1 MKLTSKLLIGA
12 GVLLVG
18 LAVVYRAVN
27 CAPDKS
33 LSSDAQ
39 MLQVIND
46 GGCMDC
52 HSSEPNLPF
61 YANLPVA
68 KSLIRKDIDGGYAVF
83 DIAPLKA
90 ALENGT
96 APGEVD
102 LAKTEDVI
110 RDGSMPLAKYYLIH
124 WGSSVTA
131 AKKSAVLAGVR
142 DLRAAYYPNPLA
154 SPEFANET
162 IRPIPCKVDYDPA
175 KAALGKVL
183 YNDTRLSADGTIS
196 CATCHS
202 IETAG
207 VDNKRY
213 SEGID
218 GQKGGVNAPTSFNA
232 VFNFVQFWDGRAATL
247 AEQAGG
253 PPLNPVEMGSKDFD
267 EISARIA
274 EDKEFT
280 RLFTAVYPEG
290 LCQATITD
298 AIAEYEKTLITP
310 NDRLDQMLKGDE
322 NALTE
327 EEKKGLAAFMDNSCA
342 VCHVGKTLGGQSFE
356 TLGIYED
363 YYAAREQSN
372 PDIVYNDDDKGLAGF
387 TGDTADL
394 HRFKVPGLRNIS
406 KTSPYF
412 HDGTQA
418 TIEDAVRAMFRF
430 ELGVKEAPESDV
442 ASISAFLRTLD
453 GEIKK

>member
-1 MKLTSKLLIGA
+1 MKKSLVTAIVILLA
-12 GVLLVG
+12 LVLG
-18 LAVVYRAVN
+18 FAVYRFAFRKSIPD
-27 CAPDKS
+27 APVS
-33 LSSDAQ
+33 Q
-39 MLQVIND
+39 QVAAILEQN
-46 GGCMDC
+46 GCYSC
-52 HSSEPNLPF
+52 HSGQDGTPF
-61 YANLPVA
+61 YAKLPFADPILAHVEIGTRFWD
-68 KSLIRKDIDGGYAVF
+68 LRRED
-83 DIAPLKA
+83 
-90 ALENGT
+90 LEN
-96 APGEVD
+96 PSEV
-102 LAKTEDVI
+102 LLSKLQHSVTS
-110 RDGSMPLAKYYLIH
+110 GNMPLVEYKLIH
-124 WGSSVTA
+124 WGTGFNKAEKSLLTEWILSQRQERFATGTA
-131 AKKSAVLAGVR
+131 CE
-142 DLRAAYYPNPLA
+142 AYAQHALQ
-154 SPEFANET
+154 
-162 IRPIPCKVDYDPA
+162 PIPDSLATDIRKVT
-175 KAALGKVL
+175 LGRKM
-183 YNDTRLSADGTIS
+183 YNEARVSLDGTLS
-196 CATCHS
+196 CATCHVIDKGGADS
-202 IETAG
+202 RGT
-207 VDNKRY
+207 RT
-213 SEGID
+213 SEGIY
-218 GQKGGVNAPTSFNA
+218 GQFGGINAPTVLNAAFN
-232 VFNFVQFWDGRAATL
+232 VEQFWNGRAHTL
-247 AEQAGG
+247 ADQAAG
-253 PPLNPVEMGSKDFD
+253 PPVNPVEMGDQTWEQICERLNQDASLV
-267 EISARIA
+267 A
-274 EDKEFT
+274 EFQSI
-280 RLFTAVYPEG
+280 YPEG
-290 LCQATITD
+290 ITQATVTD

>member
-1 MKLTSKLLIGA
+1 MKKSLVTAIVILLA
-12 GVLLVG
+12 LVLG
-18 LAVVYRAVN
+18 FAVYRFAFRKSIPD
-27 CAPDKS
+27 APVS
-33 LSSDAQ
+33 Q
-39 MLQVIND
+39 QVAAILEQN
-46 GGCMDC
+46 GCYSC
-52 HSSEPNLPF
+52 HSGQDGTPF
-61 YANLPVA
+61 YAKLPFA
-68 KSLIRKDIDGGYAVF
+68 DPILAHIEIGTRFWDLRRED
-83 DIAPLKA
+83 
-90 ALENGT
+90 LEN
-96 APGEVD
+96 PNEV
-102 LAKTEDVI
+102 LLSKLQHSVTS
-110 RDGSMPLAKYYLIH
+110 GNMPLVEYKLIH
-124 WGSSVTA
+124 WGTGFNKAEKSLLTEWILSQRQERFATGTA
-131 AKKSAVLAGVR
+131 CEA
-142 DLRAAYYPNPLA
+142 
-154 SPEFANET
+154 FAQHALQ
-162 IRPIPCKVDYDPA
+162 PIPDSLATDIRKVT
-175 KAALGKVL
+175 LGRKM
-183 YNDTRLSADGTIS
+183 YNEARVSLDGTLS
-196 CATCHS
+196 CATCHVIDQGGADS
-202 IETAG
+202 RGT
-207 VDNKRY
+207 RT
-213 SEGID
+213 SEGIY
-218 GQKGGVNAPTSFNA
+218 GQFGGINAPTVLNAAFN
-232 VFNFVQFWDGRAATL
+232 VEQFWNGRAHTL
-247 AEQAGG
+247 ADQAAG
-253 PPLNPVEMGSKDFD
+253 PPVNPVEMGDQTWEQICERLSQDA
-267 EISARIA
+267 SLVA
-274 EDKEFT
+274 EFQSI
-280 RLFTAVYPEG
+280 YPEG
-290 LCQATITD
+290 ITQATVTD

>member
-1 MKLTSKLLIGA
+1 MKKSLVTAIVILLA
-12 GVLLVG
+12 LVLG
-18 LAVVYRAVN
+18 FAVYRFAFRKSIPD
-27 CAPDKS
+27 APVS
-33 LSSDAQ
+33 Q
-39 MLQVIND
+39 QVAAILEQN
-46 GGCMDC
+46 GCYSC
-52 HSSEPNLPF
+52 HSGQDGTPF
-61 YANLPVA
+61 YAKLPFADPILAHVEIGTRFWD
-68 KSLIRKDIDGGYAVF
+68 LRRED
-83 DIAPLKA
+83 
-90 ALENGT
+90 LEN
-96 APGEVD
+96 PSEV
-102 LAKTEDVI
+102 LLSKLQHSVTS
-110 RDGSMPLAKYYLIH
+110 GNMPLVEYKLIH
-124 WGSSVTA
+124 WGTGFNKAEKSLLTEWILSQRQERFATGTA
-131 AKKSAVLAGVR
+131 CE
-142 DLRAAYYPNPLA
+142 AYAQHALQ
-154 SPEFANET
+154 
-162 IRPIPCKVDYDPA
+162 PIPDSLATDIRKVT
-175 KAALGKVL
+175 LGRKM
-183 YNDTRLSADGTIS
+183 YNDARISLDGTLS
-196 CATCHS
+196 CATCHVIDKGGADS
-202 IETAG
+202 RGT
-207 VDNKRY
+207 RT
-213 SEGID
+213 SEGIY
-218 GQKGGVNAPTSFNA
+218 GQFGGINAPTVLNAAFN
-232 VFNFVQFWDGRAATL
+232 VEQFWNGRAHTL
-247 AEQAGG
+247 ADQAAG
-253 PPLNPVEMGSKDFD
+253 PPVNPVEMGDQTWEQICERLSQDA
-267 EISARIA
+267 SLVA
-274 EDKEFT
+274 EFQSI
-280 RLFTAVYPEG
+280 YPEG
-290 LCQATITD
+290 ITQATVTD

>member
-1 MKLTSKLLIGA
+1 MKKSLVTAIVILLA
-12 GVLLVG
+12 LVLG
-18 LAVVYRAVN
+18 FAVYRFAFRKSIPD
-27 CAPDKS
+27 APVS
-33 LSSDAQ
+33 Q
-39 MLQVIND
+39 QVAAILEQN
-46 GGCMDC
+46 GCYSC
-52 HSSEPNLPF
+52 HSGQDGTPF
-61 YANLPVA
+61 YAKLPFADPILAHVEIGTRFWD
-68 KSLIRKDIDGGYAVF
+68 LRRED
-83 DIAPLKA
+83 
-90 ALENGT
+90 LEN
-96 APGEVD
+96 PSEV
-102 LAKTEDVI
+102 LLSKLQHSVTS
-110 RDGSMPLAKYYLIH
+110 GNMPLVEYKLIH
-124 WGSSVTA
+124 WGTGFNKAEKSLLTEWILSQRQERFATGTA
-131 AKKSAVLAGVR
+131 CE
-142 DLRAAYYPNPLA
+142 AYAQHALQ
-154 SPEFANET
+154 
-162 IRPIPCKVDYDPA
+162 PIPDSLATDIRKVT
-175 KAALGKVL
+175 LGRKM
-183 YNDTRLSADGTIS
+183 YNEARISLDGTLS
-196 CATCHS
+196 CATCHVIDKGGADS
-202 IETAG
+202 RGT
-207 VDNKRY
+207 RT
-213 SEGID
+213 SEGIY
-218 GQKGGVNAPTSFNA
+218 GQFGGINAPTVLNAAFN
-232 VFNFVQFWDGRAATL
+232 VEQFWNGRAHTL
-247 AEQAGG
+247 ADQAAG
-253 PPLNPVEMGSKDFD
+253 PPVNPVEMGDQTWEQICERLKEDASLV
-267 EISARIA
+267 A
-274 EDKEFT
+274 EFQSI
-280 RLFTAVYPEG
+280 YPEG
-290 LCQATITD
+290 ITQATVTD

>member
-1 MKLTSKLLIGA
+1 MKKSLVTAIVILLA
-12 GVLLVG
+12 LVLG
-18 LAVVYRAVN
+18 FAVYRFAFRKSIPD
-27 CAPDKS
+27 APVP
-33 LSSDAQ
+33 Q
-39 MLQVIND
+39 QVAAILEQN
-46 GGCMDC
+46 GCYSC
-52 HSSEPNLPF
+52 HSGQDGTPF
-61 YANLPVA
+61 YAKLPFADPILAHVEIGTRFWD
-68 KSLIRKDIDGGYAVF
+68 LRRED
-83 DIAPLKA
+83 
-90 ALENGT
+90 LEN
-96 APGEVD
+96 PSEV
-102 LAKTEDVI
+102 LLSKLQHSVTS
-110 RDGSMPLAKYYLIH
+110 GNMPLVEYKLIH
-124 WGSSVTA
+124 WGTGFNKAEKSLLTEWIFSQRQERFATGTA
-131 AKKSAVLAGVR
+131 CE
-142 DLRAAYYPNPLA
+142 AYAQHALQ
-154 SPEFANET
+154 
-162 IRPIPCKVDYDPA
+162 PIPDSLSTDIRKVT
-175 KAALGKVL
+175 LGRKM
-183 YNDTRLSADGTIS
+183 YNEARISLDGTLS
-196 CATCHS
+196 CATCHVIDQGGADS
-202 IETAG
+202 RGT
-207 VDNKRY
+207 RT
-213 SEGID
+213 SEGIY
-218 GQKGGVNAPTSFNA
+218 GQFGGINAPTVLNAAFN
-232 VFNFVQFWDGRAATL
+232 VEQFWNGRAHTL
-247 AEQAGG
+247 ADQAAG
-253 PPLNPVEMGSKDFD
+253 PPVNPVEMGDQTWEQICERLSQDA
-267 EISARIA
+267 SLVA
-274 EDKEFT
+274 EFQSI
-280 RLFTAVYPEG
+280 YPEG
-290 LCQATITD
+290 ITQATVTD

-442 ASISAFLRTLD
+442 ASISTFLRTLD

>member
-1 MKLTSKLLIGA
+1 MKKSLVTAIVILLA
-12 GVLLVG
+12 LVLG
-18 LAVVYRAVN
+18 FAVYRFAFRKSIPD
-27 CAPDKS
+27 APVS
-33 LSSDAQ
+33 Q
-39 MLQVIND
+39 QVAAILEQN
-46 GGCMDC
+46 GCYSC
-52 HSSEPNLPF
+52 HSGQDGTPF
-61 YANLPVA
+61 YAKLPFA
-68 KSLIRKDIDGGYAVF
+68 DPILAHIEIGTRFWDLRRED
-83 DIAPLKA
+83 
-90 ALENGT
+90 LEN
-96 APGEVD
+96 PSEV
-102 LAKTEDVI
+102 LLSKLQHSVTS
-110 RDGSMPLAKYYLIH
+110 GNMPLVEYKLIH
-124 WGSSVTA
+124 WGTGFNKAEKSLLTEWILSQRQERFATGTA
-131 AKKSAVLAGVR
+131 CE
-142 DLRAAYYPNPLA
+142 AYAQHALQ
-154 SPEFANET
+154 
-162 IRPIPCKVDYDPA
+162 PIPDSLATDIRKVT
-175 KAALGKVL
+175 LGRKM
-183 YNDTRLSADGTIS
+183 YNEARVSLDGTLS
-196 CATCHS
+196 CATCHVIDQGGADS
-202 IETAG
+202 RGT
-207 VDNKRY
+207 RT
-213 SEGID
+213 SEGIY
-218 GQKGGVNAPTSFNA
+218 GQFGGINAPTVLNAAFN
-232 VFNFVQFWDGRAATL
+232 VEQFWNGRAHTL
-247 AEQAGG
+247 ADQAAG
-253 PPLNPVEMGSKDFD
+253 PPVNPVEMGDQTWEQICERLSQDA
-267 EISARIA
+267 SLVA
-274 EDKEFT
+274 EFQSI
-280 RLFTAVYPEG
+280 YPEG
-290 LCQATITD
+290 ITQATVTD

-310 NDRLDQMLKGDE
+310 NDRLDQMLKGNE

>member
-1 MKLTSKLLIGA
+1 MKKSLVTAIVILLA
-12 GVLLVG
+12 LVLG
-18 LAVVYRAVN
+18 FAVYRFAFRKSIPD
-27 CAPDKS
+27 APVS
-33 LSSDAQ
+33 Q
-39 MLQVIND
+39 QVAAILEQN
-46 GGCMDC
+46 GCYSC
-52 HSSEPNLPF
+52 HSGQDGTPF
-61 YANLPVA
+61 YAKLPFA
-68 KSLIRKDIDGGYAVF
+68 DPILAHIEIGTRFWDLRRED
-83 DIAPLKA
+83 
-90 ALENGT
+90 LEN
-96 APGEVD
+96 PSEV
-102 LAKTEDVI
+102 LLSKLQHSVTS
-110 RDGSMPLAKYYLIH
+110 GNMPLVEYKLIH
-124 WGSSVTA
+124 WGTGFNKAEKSLLTEWILSQRQERFATGTA
-131 AKKSAVLAGVR
+131 CE
-142 DLRAAYYPNPLA
+142 AYAQHALQ
-154 SPEFANET
+154 
-162 IRPIPCKVDYDPA
+162 PIPDSLATDIRKVT
-175 KAALGKVL
+175 LGRKM
-183 YNDTRLSADGTIS
+183 YNEARVSLDGTLS
-196 CATCHS
+196 CATCHVIDQGGADS
-202 IETAG
+202 RGT
-207 VDNKRY
+207 RT
-213 SEGID
+213 SEGIY
-218 GQKGGVNAPTSFNA
+218 GQFGGINAPTVLNAAFN
-232 VFNFVQFWDGRAATL
+232 VEQFWNGRAHTL
-247 AEQAGG
+247 ADQAAG
-253 PPLNPVEMGSKDFD
+253 PPVNPVEMGDQTWEQICERLSQDA
-267 EISARIA
+267 SLVA
-274 EDKEFT
+274 EFQSI
-280 RLFTAVYPEG
+280 YPEG
-290 LCQATITD
+290 ITQATVTD

>member
-1 MKLTSKLLIGA
+1 MKKSLVTAIVILLA
-12 GVLLVG
+12 LVLG
-18 LAVVYRAVN
+18 FAVYRFAFRKSIPD
-27 CAPDKS
+27 APVS
-33 LSSDAQ
+33 Q
-39 MLQVIND
+39 QVAAILEQN
-46 GGCMDC
+46 GCYSC
-52 HSSEPNLPF
+52 HSGQDGTPF
-61 YANLPVA
+61 YAKLPFA
-68 KSLIRKDIDGGYAVF
+68 DPILAHIEIGTRFWDLRRED
-83 DIAPLKA
+83 
-90 ALENGT
+90 LEN
-96 APGEVD
+96 PSEV
-102 LAKTEDVI
+102 LLSKLQHSVTS
-110 RDGSMPLAKYYLIH
+110 GNMPLVEYKLIH
-124 WGSSVTA
+124 WGTGFNKAEKSLLTEWILSQRQERFATGTA
-131 AKKSAVLAGVR
+131 CE
-142 DLRAAYYPNPLA
+142 AYAQHALQ
-154 SPEFANET
+154 
-162 IRPIPCKVDYDPA
+162 PIPDSLSTDIRKVT
-175 KAALGKVL
+175 LGRKM
-183 YNDTRLSADGTIS
+183 YNEARVSLDGTLS
-196 CATCHS
+196 CATCHVIDKGGADS
-202 IETAG
+202 RGT
-207 VDNKRY
+207 RT
-213 SEGID
+213 SEGIY
-218 GQKGGVNAPTSFNA
+218 GQFGGINAPTVLNAAFN
-232 VFNFVQFWDGRAATL
+232 VEQFWNGRAHTL
-247 AEQAGG
+247 ADQAAG
-253 PPLNPVEMGSKDFD
+253 PPVNPVEMGDQTWEQICERLKEDASLV
-267 EISARIA
+267 A
-274 EDKEFT
+274 EFQSI
-280 RLFTAVYPEG
+280 YPEG
-290 LCQATITD
+290 ITQATVTD

>member
-1 MKLTSKLLIGA
+1 MKKSLVTAIVILLA
-12 GVLLVG
+12 LVLG
-18 LAVVYRAVN
+18 FAVYRFAFRKSIPD
-27 CAPDKS
+27 APVS
-33 LSSDAQ
+33 Q
-39 MLQVIND
+39 QVAAILEQN
-46 GGCMDC
+46 GCYSC
-52 HSSEPNLPF
+52 HSGQDGTPF
-61 YANLPVA
+61 YAKLPFA
-68 KSLIRKDIDGGYAVF
+68 DPILAHIEIGTRFWDLRRED
-83 DIAPLKA
+83 
-90 ALENGT
+90 LEN
-96 APGEVD
+96 PNEV
-102 LAKTEDVI
+102 LLSKLQHSVTS
-110 RDGSMPLAKYYLIH
+110 GNMPLVEYKLIH
-124 WGSSVTA
+124 WGTGFNKAEKSLLTEWILSQRQERFATGTA
-131 AKKSAVLAGVR
+131 CE
-142 DLRAAYYPNPLA
+142 AYAQHALQ
-154 SPEFANET
+154 
-162 IRPIPCKVDYDPA
+162 PIPDSLATDIRKVT
-175 KAALGKVL
+175 LGRKM
-183 YNDTRLSADGTIS
+183 YNEARVSLDGTLS
-196 CATCHS
+196 CATCHVIDQGGADS
-202 IETAG
+202 RGT
-207 VDNKRY
+207 RT
-213 SEGID
+213 SEGIY
-218 GQKGGVNAPTSFNA
+218 GQFGGINAPTVLNAAFN
-232 VFNFVQFWDGRAATL
+232 VEQFWNGRAHTL
-247 AEQAGG
+247 ADQAAG
-253 PPLNPVEMGSKDFD
+253 PPVNPVEMGDQTWEQICERLSQDA
-267 EISARIA
+267 SLVA
-274 EDKEFT
+274 EFQSI
-280 RLFTAVYPEG
+280 YPEG
-290 LCQATITD
+290 ITQATVTD

>member
-1 MKLTSKLLIGA
+1 MKKSLVTAIVILLA
-12 GVLLVG
+12 LVLG
-18 LAVVYRAVN
+18 FAVYRFAFRKSIPD
-27 CAPDKS
+27 APVS
-33 LSSDAQ
+33 Q
-39 MLQVIND
+39 QVAAILEQN
-46 GGCMDC
+46 GCYSC
-52 HSSEPNLPF
+52 HSGQDGTPF
-61 YANLPVA
+61 YAKLPFADPILAHVEIGTRFWD
-68 KSLIRKDIDGGYAVF
+68 LRRED
-83 DIAPLKA
+83 
-90 ALENGT
+90 LEN
-96 APGEVD
+96 PSEV
-102 LAKTEDVI
+102 LLSKLQHSVTS
-110 RDGSMPLAKYYLIH
+110 GNMPLVEYKLIH
-124 WGSSVTA
+124 WGTGFNKAEKSLLTDWILSQRQERFATGTA
-131 AKKSAVLAGVR
+131 CE
-142 DLRAAYYPNPLA
+142 AYAQHALQ
-154 SPEFANET
+154 
-162 IRPIPCKVDYDPA
+162 PIPDSLATDIRKVT
-175 KAALGKVL
+175 LGRKM
-183 YNDTRLSADGTIS
+183 YNEARVSLDGTLS
-196 CATCHS
+196 CATCHVIDKGGADS
-202 IETAG
+202 RGT
-207 VDNKRY
+207 RT
-213 SEGID
+213 SEGIY
-218 GQKGGVNAPTSFNA
+218 GQFGGINAPTVLNAAFN
-232 VFNFVQFWDGRAATL
+232 VEQFWNGRAHTL
-247 AEQAGG
+247 ADQAAG
-253 PPLNPVEMGSKDFD
+253 PPVNPVEMGDQTWEQICERLKEDASLV
-267 EISARIA
+267 A
-274 EDKEFT
+274 EFQSI
-280 RLFTAVYPEG
+280 YPEG
-290 LCQATITD
+290 ITQATVTD

>member
-1 MKLTSKLLIGA
+1 MKKSLVTAIVILLA
-12 GVLLVG
+12 LVLG
-18 LAVVYRAVN
+18 FAVYRFAFRKSIPD
-27 CAPDKS
+27 APVS
-33 LSSDAQ
+33 Q
-39 MLQVIND
+39 QVAAILEQN
-46 GGCMDC
+46 GCYSC
-52 HSSEPNLPF
+52 HSGQDGTPF
-61 YANLPVA
+61 YAKLPFADPILAHVEIGTRFWD
-68 KSLIRKDIDGGYAVF
+68 LRRED
-83 DIAPLKA
+83 
-90 ALENGT
+90 LEN
-96 APGEVD
+96 PSEV
-102 LAKTEDVI
+102 LLSKLQHSVTS
-110 RDGSMPLAKYYLIH
+110 GNMPLVEYKLIH
-124 WGSSVTA
+124 WGTGFNKAEKSLLTEWILSQRQERFSTGTA
-131 AKKSAVLAGVR
+131 CE
-142 DLRAAYYPNPLA
+142 AYAQHALQ
-154 SPEFANET
+154 
-162 IRPIPCKVDYDPA
+162 PIPDSLATDIRKVT
-175 KAALGKVL
+175 LGRKM
-183 YNDTRLSADGTIS
+183 YNEARVSLDGTLS
-196 CATCHS
+196 CATCHVIDKGGADS
-202 IETAG
+202 RGT
-207 VDNKRY
+207 RT
-213 SEGID
+213 SEGIY
-218 GQKGGVNAPTSFNA
+218 GQFGGINAPTVLNAAFN
-232 VFNFVQFWDGRAATL
+232 VEQFWNGRAHTL
-247 AEQAGG
+247 ADQAAG
-253 PPLNPVEMGSKDFD
+253 PPVNPVEMGDQTWEQICERLKEDASLV
-267 EISARIA
+267 A
-274 EDKEFT
+274 EFQSI
-280 RLFTAVYPEG
+280 YPEG
-290 LCQATITD
+290 ITQATVTD

-310 NDRLDQMLKGDE
+310 NDRLDQMLKGDD

>member
-1 MKLTSKLLIGA
+1 MKKSLVTAIVILLA
-12 GVLLVG
+12 LVLG
-18 LAVVYRAVN
+18 FAVYRFAFRKSIPD
-27 CAPDKS
+27 APVS
-33 LSSDAQ
+33 Q
-39 MLQVIND
+39 QVAAILEQN
-46 GGCMDC
+46 GCYSC
-52 HSSEPNLPF
+52 HSGQDGTPF
-61 YANLPVA
+61 YAKLPFA
-68 KSLIRKDIDGGYAVF
+68 DPILAHIEIGTRFWDLRRED
-83 DIAPLKA
+83 
-90 ALENGT
+90 LEN
-96 APGEVD
+96 PSEV
-102 LAKTEDVI
+102 LLSKLQHSVTS
-110 RDGSMPLAKYYLIH
+110 GNMPLIEYKLIH
-124 WGSSVTA
+124 WGTGFNKAEKSLLTEWILSQRQERFATGTA
-131 AKKSAVLAGVR
+131 CE
-142 DLRAAYYPNPLA
+142 AYAQHALQ
-154 SPEFANET
+154 
-162 IRPIPCKVDYDPA
+162 PIPDSLATDIRKVT
-175 KAALGKVL
+175 LGRKM
-183 YNDTRLSADGTIS
+183 YNEARVSLDGTLS
-196 CATCHS
+196 CATCHVIDQGGADS
-202 IETAG
+202 RGT
-207 VDNKRY
+207 RT
-213 SEGID
+213 SEGIY
-218 GQKGGVNAPTSFNA
+218 GQFGGINAPTVLNAAFN
-232 VFNFVQFWDGRAATL
+232 VEQFWNGRAHTL
-247 AEQAGG
+247 ADQAAG
-253 PPLNPVEMGSKDFD
+253 PPVNPVEMGDQTWEQICERLSQDA
-267 EISARIA
+267 SLVA
-274 EDKEFT
+274 EFQSI
-280 RLFTAVYPEG
+280 YPEG
-290 LCQATITD
+290 ITQATVTD

>member
-1 MKLTSKLLIGA
+1 MKKSLVTAIVILLA
-12 GVLLVG
+12 LVLG
-18 LAVVYRAVN
+18 FAVYRFAFRKSIPD
-27 CAPDKS
+27 APVS
-33 LSSDAQ
+33 Q
-39 MLQVIND
+39 QVAAILEQN
-46 GGCMDC
+46 GCYSC
-52 HSSEPNLPF
+52 HSGQDGTPF
-61 YANLPVA
+61 YAKLPFADPILAHVEIGTRFWD
-68 KSLIRKDIDGGYAVF
+68 LRRED
-83 DIAPLKA
+83 
-90 ALENGT
+90 LEN
-96 APGEVD
+96 PSEV
-102 LAKTEDVI
+102 LLSKLQHSVTS
-110 RDGSMPLAKYYLIH
+110 GNMPLVEYKLIH
-124 WGSSVTA
+124 WGTGFNKSEKSLLTEWILSQRQERFATGTA
-131 AKKSAVLAGVR
+131 CE
-142 DLRAAYYPNPLA
+142 AYAQHALQ
-154 SPEFANET
+154 
-162 IRPIPCKVDYDPA
+162 PIPDSLATDIRKVT
-175 KAALGKVL
+175 LGRKM
-183 YNDTRLSADGTIS
+183 YNEARISLDGTLS
-196 CATCHS
+196 CATCHVIDQGGADS
-202 IETAG
+202 RGT
-207 VDNKRY
+207 RT
-213 SEGID
+213 SEGIY
-218 GQKGGVNAPTSFNA
+218 GQFGGINAPTVLNAAFN
-232 VFNFVQFWDGRAATL
+232 VEQFWNGRAHTL
-247 AEQAGG
+247 ADQAAG
-253 PPLNPVEMGSKDFD
+253 PPVNPVEMGDQTWEQICERLKEDASLV
-267 EISARIA
+267 A
-274 EDKEFT
+274 EFQSI
-280 RLFTAVYPEG
+280 YPEG
-290 LCQATITD
+290 ITQATVTD

>member
-1 MKLTSKLLIGA
+1 MKKSLVTAIVILLA
-12 GVLLVG
+12 LVLG
-18 LAVVYRAVN
+18 FAVYRFAFRKSIPD
-27 CAPDKS
+27 APVS
-33 LSSDAQ
+33 Q
-39 MLQVIND
+39 QVAAILEQN
-46 GGCMDC
+46 GCYSC
-52 HSSEPNLPF
+52 HSGQDGTPF
-61 YANLPVA
+61 YAKLPFA
-68 KSLIRKDIDGGYAVF
+68 DPILAHIEIGTRFWDLRRED
-83 DIAPLKA
+83 
-90 ALENGT
+90 LEN
-96 APGEVD
+96 PSEV
-102 LAKTEDVI
+102 LLSKLQHSVTS
-110 RDGSMPLAKYYLIH
+110 GNMPLVEYKLIH
-124 WGSSVTA
+124 WGTGFNKAEKSLLTEWILSQRQERFATGTA
-131 AKKSAVLAGVR
+131 CEA
-142 DLRAAYYPNPLA
+142 
-154 SPEFANET
+154 FAQHALQ
-162 IRPIPCKVDYDPA
+162 PIPDSLATDIRKVT
-175 KAALGKVL
+175 LGRKM
-183 YNDTRLSADGTIS
+183 YNDARISLDGTLS
-196 CATCHS
+196 CATCHVIDKGGADS
-202 IETAG
+202 RGT
-207 VDNKRY
+207 RT
-213 SEGID
+213 SEGIY
-218 GQKGGVNAPTSFNA
+218 GQFGGINAPTVLNAAFN
-232 VFNFVQFWDGRAATL
+232 VEQFWNGRAHTL
-247 AEQAGG
+247 ADQAAG
-253 PPLNPVEMGSKDFD
+253 PPVNPVEMGDQTWEQICERLSQDA
-267 EISARIA
+267 SLVA
-274 EDKEFT
+274 EFQSI
-280 RLFTAVYPEG
+280 YPEG
-290 LCQATITD
+290 ITQATVTD